1 MKTLAL
7 VTLVGI
13 IVLAA
18 VTIWCWHKLKIPY
31 SQDMNKRFQ
40 VINQD
45 SVVVASFDTMLEADS
60 YANQREDSEGTEYT
74 VSDSLS

>member
-1 MKTLAL
+1 
-7 VTLVGI
+7 
-13 IVLAA
+13 
-18 VTIWCWHKLKIPY
+18 
-31 SQDMNKRFQ
+31 MNKRFQ